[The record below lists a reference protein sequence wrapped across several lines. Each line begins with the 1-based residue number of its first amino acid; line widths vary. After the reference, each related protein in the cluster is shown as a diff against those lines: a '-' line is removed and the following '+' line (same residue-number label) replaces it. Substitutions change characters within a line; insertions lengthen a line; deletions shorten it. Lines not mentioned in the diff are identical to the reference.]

1 MRKKPLVF
9 ALFLLLLFSTSVYTS
24 TAETAGRDSSYTT
37 AKGTI
42 FTINSTIEHAGLVES
57 KPTFLVNATY
67 VLQVS
72 ITIEELGVEV
82 EDFHDIT
89 FEISIVSDSLIG
101 SDLSFYH
108 GYFFDSETRLEAG
121 DNKVYSFDMFI
132 AGDKNQ
138 KDATLKVIVTGKEN
152 VPDNRDPTS
161 EFDAALMECII
172 NPGEVAT
179 TASGLV
185 GDEVLEKSM
194 EVYADKGTKVRFEM
208 LIDYDGKNNESAK
221 PRLASLS
228 KYLIRFNVTVLELG
242 PEARDFHDISI
253 RVKVEDTSILDIVP
267 GNTATKYYEAGLDD
281 TETKLLTGD
290 SATYSLVL
298 YISTNINNTEVTM
311 SVEFKGKEDLSN
323 KIDPTSEFD
332 LNIEFIINEGVS
344 NIFDALRSETDGLNF
359 PFPFLFL
366 LIAVPILRK
375 AKK

>member
-1 MRKKPLVF
+1 M
-9 ALFLLLLFSTSVYTS
+9 
-24 TAETAGRDSSYTT
+24 
-37 AKGTI
+37 
-42 FTINSTIEHAGLVES
+42 
-57 KPTFLVNATY
+57 
-67 VLQVS
+67 
-72 ITIEELGVEV
+72 
-82 EDFHDIT
+82 
-89 FEISIVSDSLIG
+89 
-101 SDLSFYH
+101 
-108 GYFFDSETRLEAG
+108 EAG
-121 DNKVYSFDMFI
+121 DIKIYSFDMFI
-132 AGDKNQ
+132 AGDKHE

-172 NPGEVAT
+172 NPGDVAT

-194 EVYADKGTKVRFEM
+194 EVFADKETKVRFEM

-228 KYLIRFNVTVLELG
+228 KYLIRFNVTVFELG
-242 PEARDFHDISI
+242 SDARDFHDISI
-253 RVKVEDTSILDIVP
+253 RVKVEDSSILDIVP

-281 TETKLLTGD
+281 TDTSLVAGE

-311 SVEFKGKEDLSN
+311 NVQFKGKEDVEF
-323 KIDPTSEFD
+323 IDPTSDFD

-344 NIFDALRSETDGLNF
+344 NAFDALRSETDGLNYS
-359 PFPFLFL
+359 FPFLFL